1 MHCGSLQE
9 LPRHLIHRD
18 AHTGNMLFEDTGF
31 VGWVDFDHLET
42 NFRIFDV
49 CYCAAGILSAR
60 FTDTLWRNQWV
71 LTVRKMMEAY
81 GEIVSLVPQEVD
93 AMWIAMVA
101 IEALF
106 VGVNA
111 RRDLEVAERN
121 ASICNWLFEH
131 SSQERL

>member
-49 CYCAAGILSAR
+49 CYCGRNTVCPIHGHPMAKPVGPDRPEDDGS
-60 FTDTLWRNQWV
+60 LW
-71 LTVRKMMEAY
+71 
-81 GEIVSLVPQEVD
+81 
-93 AMWIAMVA
+93 
-101 IEALF
+101 
-106 VGVNA
+106 
-111 RRDLEVAERN
+111 
-121 ASICNWLFEH
+121 
-131 SSQERL
+131 